1 MAISTVSQKGL
12 DAPLSL
18 TSPTLSGT
26 TTATTITSPASTAL
40 TLQTNNGTTALTL
53 TAAGYPLTPL
63 RPSFCAYPN
72 TTSGYSGSPLQY
84 DTTVNNVG
92 GGYSTS
98 TYRFTAPVAGTY
110 FFSYSIWTSNA
121 TTTRCAFYKN
131 GTAIGNGTYPI
142 GTRNQAGSSEN
153 DSGSLIITLAIND
166 YIDIR
171 CYAGAV
177 EIFGTNYFLGYLI
190 G

>member
-1 MAISTVSQKGL
+1 M
-12 DAPLSL
+12 
-18 TSPTLSGT
+18 
-26 TTATTITSPASTAL
+26 TTILNASTSAGL
-40 TLQTNNGTTALTL
+40 IITPDTSGVVAIQNNGTTALTL

-84 DTTVNNVG
+84 DATVNNVG

-98 TYRFTAPVAGTY
+98 TYKFTAPVAGTY
-110 FFSYSIWTSNA
+110 FFSYSIWTNDSSV
-121 TTTRCAFYKN
+121 TRCGFYKN
-131 GTAIGNGTYPI
+131 GSPVGNATYPI
-142 GTRNQAGSSEN
+142 GTRNQASANEN
-153 DSGSLIITLAIND
+153 DSGSLVITLALND
-166 YIDIR
+166 YIDVR

-177 EIFGTNYFLGYLI
+177 LIFGTNYFLGYLI